1 MQGGVKTGT
10 TADNR
15 LIQRGC
21 GSRSSQKLLEEVDK
35 DIPYL
40 THRSCEGTI
49 STMDSRDEVLLVFLV
64 HQGMEKASPSITI
77 LVNALFFF
85 DQMLEFYR

>member
-10 TADNR
+10 TTDNR

-49 STMDSRDEVLLVFLV
+49 STMDSRDEPS
-64 HQGMEKASPSITI
+64 ASPSITI
-77 LVNALFFF
+77 LVNALLFF
-85 DQMLEFYR
+85 